1 METLC
6 TLVTAQR
13 NQVGTYKKTS
23 SLLVSLH
30 DSRRYKGN
38 FWEKMSSLASSICD
52 PSEVQVWQCEKICPQ
67 LQEYDECHDES
78 KWPHLDSI
86 EGHLHKENTELL
98 LSIWLILIWNLTVC
112 EPTTIIL
119 PNAHSISIYPF
130 TSYLF
135 TYRLVQLSDIFRK
148 VTLCSGWQTMQEH
161 RHGPNVKKKKKMEH
175 VCHIFSP
182 SCRYHHRWESR
193 TILRARSQR

>member
-119 PNAHSISIYPF
+119 PNAHSIS
-130 TSYLF
+130 
-135 TYRLVQLSDIFRK
+135 RK

-161 RHGPNVKKKKKMEH
+161 RHGPNVKKKKKNGTCMSH
-175 VCHIFSP
+175 LL
-182 SCRYHHRWESR
+182 
-193 TILRARSQR
+193 TKL